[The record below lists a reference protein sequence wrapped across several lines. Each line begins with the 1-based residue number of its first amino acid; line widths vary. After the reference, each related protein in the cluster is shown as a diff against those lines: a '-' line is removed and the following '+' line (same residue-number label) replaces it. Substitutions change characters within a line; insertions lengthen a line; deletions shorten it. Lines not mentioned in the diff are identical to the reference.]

1 MTLYRRLAAG
11 LFLALAMFSSPSS
24 AADEAP
30 AKAVIEN
37 LNRTLIEVM
46 RNAEALGYQGR
57 YDRLAPVLEE
67 TFNFPVMA
75 RISVGRFWSKLSD
88 SERTAFLDTFKRESI
103 ATFAA
108 RFDGYGG
115 ERFEV
120 TGEDQAPRNS
130 VLVRNQLVK
139 GDGEVVPLNYLMR
152 RYGARWL
159 AVDVYLDAKYSELA
173 VKRSN
178 YGAIIGR
185 DGIAA
190 LIATIEKKIAELE
203 QGPAD

>member
-1 MTLYRRLAAG
+1 MTPNLRLAAG
-11 LFLALAMFSSPSS
+11 LFLTLMTLAGPST
-24 AADEAP
+24 AAEEAP

-37 LNRTLIEVM
+37 LNRTLIDVM

-88 SERTAFLDTFKRESI
+88 TEREAFLDAFARESI

-108 RFDGYGG
+108 RFNGYGG

-120 TGEDQAPRNS
+120 TGEDQAPRKS

-152 RYGARWL
+152 RYEARWR

-178 YGAIIGR
+178 YGAIIER
-185 DGIAA
+185 DGIAG
-190 LIATIEKKIAELE
+190 LIATIEQKIAELE
-203 QGPAD
+203 RGPTE

>member
-57 YDRLAPVLEE
+57 YARLAPVLEE